1 MRNSV
6 EVDGQTLVLN
16 GMGIREATI
25 FSINVFIAGLYLPET
40 SDDGAAIIANDGLKR
55 LVLHFVRDVPTD
67 GMASGLTDSFGPGLA
82 SQVARF
88 TGMLPA
94 ELTSG
99 TTITLTHRPGVGLEV
114 RVGRRR
120 VGVMRGRRFSQA
132 FFRFMIGP
140 NPPNSGLKVGLLGGH
155 CG

>member
-1 MRNSV
+1 MRDSIV
-6 EVDGQTLVLN
+6 VDGETLVLN

-25 FSINVFIAGLYLPET
+25 FSIDVFIAGLYLLVA
-40 SDDGAAIIANDGLKR
+40 SDDDAAIITDDHLKR
-55 LVLHFVRDVPTD
+55 LVIRFVRDVPTD
-67 GMASGLTDSFGPGLA
+67 GLADGLAESFGPRLA
-82 SQVARF
+82 SEVARF
-88 TGMLPA
+88 PAMLPA

-99 TTITLTHRPGVGLEV
+99 TVIILTHRPQIGLEV
-114 RVGRRR
+114 RIGRRR
-120 VGVMRGRRFSQA
+120 VGVIRGQRFSQA